1 MKNTIIYGLFT
12 IMIIGFMTG
21 CLATS
26 QISDADVLV
35 IEYERL
41 VELLNNPK
49 HGIVLVDVRS
59 PAQYAK
65 SHIPGAI
72 NIPINK
78 LRPAHPHLVQAKN
91 IVVYSQEITDMLSR
105 AASKTLLRSGYKSVH
120 NFQGGL
126 NMWKNLHHQQQ
137 IQ

>member
-1 MKNTIIYGLFT
+1 MKNTKIHGLFT

-21 CLATS
+21 CFATS
-26 QISDADVLV
+26 QISDADVLI

-49 HGIVLVDVRS
+49 HGTVLVDVRP

-78 LRPAHPHLVQAKN
+78 LRPAHPRLVQAKN
-91 IVVYSQEITDMLSR
+91 IVVYSQGITDMLSR
-105 AASKTLLRSGYKSVH
+105 AANKTLLRSGYKNVH

-126 NMWKNLHHQQQ
+126 NMWKNLHHQQVQ
-137 IQ
+137 